1 MAVYAYNRQDAE
13 QTADDL
19 NSVMDGIEST
29 LSEMESDIQKLSAGW
44 EGSEQETYR
53 GVHGKWT
60 SAAQNIKSILGQV
73 RSALDENTSAVTETR
88 SRASQSLVGE

>member
-13 QTADDL
+13 QAADDL